1 MLKRLVLVM
10 VVSIWMAAAPSR
22 VLAAD
27 APHPITEHAAVA
39 GSHGEAEKPGI
50 LPDFSSSE
58 TYMQALWV
66 VIIFV
71 VMLAILYPTAWK
83 NVLAGLKA
91 REERIRRDI
100 AEAEEARTK
109 AESTLRDYTQQL
121 NAAQEKVRQM
131 INQATADGERVA
143 TNIRTHAQQ
152 EAEEIKE
159 RANRDIETAKNNAI
173 SEIYEQAA
181 GLATS
186 VAEKILE
193 DEAKYEVEVAKG
205 GFAAGVIAEKFRP
218 HVILL
223 DMHLATIDAREVCKQ
238 VKSSADL
245 QLTKVISMSEKLT
258 DEEAKALMGS
268 GFDGFLQ
275 KPFHVRQVIEAIED
289 AMAVVY

>member
-1 MLKRLVLVM
+1 MLKRLALVM
-10 VVSIWMAAAPSR
+10 MAAIWMAAAPSR
-22 VLAAD
+22 ALAAD
-27 APHPITEHAAVA
+27 PHEAAAGHAAA
-39 GSHGEAEKPGI
+39 PGHGEEEKPGI
-50 LPDFSSSE
+50 LPDLSSNE

-100 AEAEEARTK
+100 AEAEEARAK

-143 TNIRTHAQQ
+143 ANIRTHAQQ
-152 EAEEIKE
+152 EAEEVKE
-159 RANRDIETAKNNAI
+159 RANRDIEAAKNNAI

-186 VAEKILE
+186 VAEKILRRNLNSDDQRE
-193 DEAKYEVEVAKG
+193 LV
-205 GFAAGVIAEKFRP
+205 RNS
-218 HVILL
+218 L
-223 DMHLATIDAREVCKQ
+223 DQ
-238 VKSSADL
+238 L
-245 QLTKVISMSEKLT
+245 QTLNR
-258 DEEAKALMGS
+258 A
-268 GFDGFLQ
+268 
-275 KPFHVRQVIEAIED
+275 
-289 AMAVVY
+289 